1 MLNLQKCV
9 VMETLEFIKKAEGG
23 KIIIDVPEN
32 LEGKE
37 VKIRVTEYNV
47 LDHPE
52 DWSTLPGAEKVK
64 ILERF
69 AGTAKYPD
77 TDTNKY
83 DVYDQ

>member
-1 MLNLQKCV
+1 
-9 VMETLEFIKKAEGG
+9 METLEFIKKAEGG
-23 KIIIDVPEN
+23 KIIIELPEN

-37 VKIRVTEYNV
+37 VKIRVSEYNV

-52 DWSTLPGAEKVK
+52 DWAKLPGADRIK

-69 AGTAKYPD
+69 AGKDKFPDAKVD
-77 TDTNKY
+77 KY